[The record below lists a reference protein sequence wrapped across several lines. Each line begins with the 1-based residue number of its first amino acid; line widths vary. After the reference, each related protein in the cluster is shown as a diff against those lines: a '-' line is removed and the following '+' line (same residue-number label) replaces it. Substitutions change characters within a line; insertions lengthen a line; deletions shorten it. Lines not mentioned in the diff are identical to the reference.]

1 MSLQSEL
8 LFTITLQVD
17 AKLQLV
23 GPSTWGNRRI
33 AQVTGGKFE
42 GPRLRGRALP
52 GGGDWLIDRPDGVTQ
67 LDVRMTL
74 ETDDGALIYMTYRG
88 LRHGPAAVMAR
99 MAKGEA
105 VDPSEY
111 YFRTVPCF
119 ETAAEKY
126 SWLNR
131 ALFVSTGHRVA
142 AGPIYTVYEI
152 L

>member
-17 AKLQLV
+17 PKLQVV
-23 GPSTWGNRRI
+23 GPSSWGNRRI
-33 AQVTGGKFE
+33 AQVTGGTFE
-42 GPRLRGRALP
+42 GPRLRGKALP

-111 YFRTVPCF
+111 YFRTVPSF

-126 SWLNR
+126 SWLNK
-131 ALFVSTGHRVA
+131 AVFVSTGSRVA